1 MDTECSF
8 PDGHGVR
15 EEWALLTWCWRGPKV
30 KGNAGG
36 IEVVAEKVV
45 LKLQFGNFIFISPAN
60 VL

>member
-8 PDGHGVR
+8 LDGHGVR

-36 IEVVAEKVV
+36 IEVVAEKVWQ
-45 LKLQFGNFIFISPAN
+45 LQFGNFIFISPAN